1 MLHEVARLLCV
12 TLVAKSGVEFS
23 RQLIHVVADVVNL
36 STELPQL
43 LRGACFQLRPLD
55 QQPQIGCFTEA
66 AGFGVL
72 PELLCLRLAETQAD
86 FIVLRWNSSFL
97 PPRGG
102 IGVRVLP
109 ASGAK
114 DIFARCLRTLAAGE
128 GELRRWAQ
136 YLCLFPSNLI
146 HIMIQI
152 ASPFR
157 FNLMCAGAHNVQK
170 TGWLMCIRVHN
181 QPAGIWGHSCC
192 SL

>member
-1 MLHEVARLLCV
+1 MLHEVAHLLGF
-12 TLVAKSGVEFS
+12 AFGAESGIELS
-23 RQLIHVVADVVNL
+23 CQLIHVVADVMDL
-36 STELPQL
+36 STELSKL
-43 LRGACFQLRPLD
+43 LRWACFQLRSLN
-55 QQPQIGCFTEA
+55 QPPQVSVLAEP
-66 AGFGVL
+66 AGFGIL

-86 FIVLRWNSSFL
+86 FIVLRWNSSIL
-97 PPRGG
+97 PPGGG
-102 IGVRVLP
+102 IGVRGLP

-114 DIFARCLRTLAAGE
+114 DIFARCLRILAAGE
-128 GELRRWAQ
+128 RELRRWAQ
-136 YLCLFPSNLI
+136 YLCLFLSNLI

-157 FNLMCAGAHNVQK
+157 FNLMCTGAHNVQK

>member
-1 MLHEVARLLCV
+1 MLHEVAHLLGIA
-12 TLVAKSGVEFS
+12 LGAKPGVELPC
-23 RQLIHVVADVVNL
+23 QLVHVVADVVNL

-97 PPRGG
+97 PPRGD
-102 IGVRVLP
+102 IGVRGLP

-128 GELRRWAQ
+128 GKLRRWVQ
-136 YLCLFPSNLI
+136 TNSIFSIDKMRYLPPS
-146 HIMIQI
+146 
-152 ASPFR
+152 
-157 FNLMCAGAHNVQK
+157 
-170 TGWLMCIRVHN
+170 
-181 QPAGIWGHSCC
+181 
-192 SL
+192 